1 MKIKLKTMQISFL
14 LCHKFSFYHTSIP
27 ISKVEIWSP
36 FPVMYVGRYSHTCI
50 LSVNLHRE
58 FTTIVAKPC
67 SCCFPTYFSCY
78 CNYETSRYICIPKD
92 QNSAAC
98 AAFPGLQPSFSI
110 TSCDGVNR
118 IRAEKKLKAGNWS
131 SSSID
136 FKDENLSLKLLIN
149 RLKPVA
155 ARWLDLESSWER
167 IPTDSVSFS
176 VTHAMWNITWVTCS
190 CTGLLTMS
198 LLQLWMTCWMPSG
211 LLTWLRTNWHH
222 NWRKNTKVRAYT

>member
-1 MKIKLKTMQISFL
+1 MVGKCDLCISLFLPASKVFHLMKIKLKTMQISFL

-110 TSCDGVNR
+110 TSCDVCMP
-118 IRAEKKLKAGNWS
+118 LMQS
-131 SSSID
+131 
-136 FKDENLSLKLLIN
+136 
-149 RLKPVA
+149 
-155 ARWLDLESSWER
+155 
-167 IPTDSVSFS
+167 
-176 VTHAMWNITWVTCS
+176 
-190 CTGLLTMS
+190 S
-198 LLQLWMTCWMPSG
+198 LLSG
-211 LLTWLRTNWHH
+211 ILA
-222 NWRKNTKVRAYT
+222 VG